1 MLGVPRSPLE
11 VVADVM
17 RKHGATRI
25 FFKLLS
31 NNDNSKQQIYFG
43 GDFDVL
49 RIIPHGEMSGEV
61 SSRDGTVFKAP
72 LNLSWL
78 PSDLVGS
85 SCPAPGAQ
93 LIFYPRYPEVRM
105 SGFLRGC
112 PIAPNHL
119 MHAPTFEERALR
131 IFKPRCLILGVCS
144 NDRILAFAGAWDSD
158 LSRDAVARIEDEN
171 ANNIASVFYEL
182 QPPLQNSRL
191 ELINRL
197 RLIYQSGAIPSQ
209 KMGPSGVALPY
220 AARNGAGYTLESK
233 FGIIPNGSSEP
244 DFMGWELKAH
254 SGAAVTLM
262 TPEPDVGSYR
272 DDLGQFLTSY
282 GRSSDVRRDFT
293 GRHQTGII
301 CKTTSLILQME
312 GYDPHRVEITDPNGG
327 LFLRDHAGKL
337 AAGWT
342 FKKLV
347 GHWSKKHAQTAYVTY
362 KKSAAA
368 GENFYSYG
376 PQILLGEGAELQTF
390 LRALYSGSIYYDPGI
405 KQTFEG
411 TEWRSKK
418 RNQFRVGWKNVGG
431 LYRKSVFLTL

>member
-1 MLGVPRSPLE
+1 MFGTSRSPLE
-11 VVADVM
+11 VVADAM
-17 RKHGATRI
+17 RRQGAFRI

-78 PSDLVGS
+78 APDLVS
-85 SCPAPGAQ
+85 PPCPAPGAQ

-112 PIAPNHL
+112 PQAPSHL
-119 MHAPTFEERALR
+119 MYPPTSEERALHIR
-131 IFKPRCLILGVCS
+131 SPRCLILGVCS
-144 NDRILAFAGAWDSD
+144 DDRIVAFAGAWESE
-158 LSRDAVARIEDEN
+158 LSRDAADRIQSCTAD
-171 ANNIASVFYEL
+171 NIASVFYEL
-182 QPPLQNSRL
+182 QPPQKNSRS

-197 RLIYQSGAIPSQ
+197 QLIYRSGAIPSQ
-209 KMGPSGVALPY
+209 KMNSSGVAIPY
-220 AARNGAGYTLESK
+220 TAKNGAGYTLESK
-233 FGIIPNGSSEP
+233 FGIIPNGNSDP

-272 DDLGQFLTSY
+272 DDLGQFLISY
-282 GRSSDVRRDFT
+282 GRSSEGRRDFT
-293 GRHQTGII
+293 GRHQTGVL
-301 CKTTSLILQME
+301 CGATSLTLQME
-312 GYDPHRVEITDPNGG
+312 GYDPSRVEIIDPNGG
-327 LFLRDHAGKL
+327 LFLRDRVGRL

-362 KKSAAA
+362 NKSTVT
-368 GENFYSYG
+368 GTNFYSYG
-376 PQILLGEGAELQTF
+376 PQVLLGEGAELQTF
-390 LRALYSGSIYYDPGI
+390 LRALHLGLIYYDPGI
-405 KQTFEG
+405 KQTLEG
-411 TEWRSKK
+411 IEWRSKK

-431 LYRKSVFLTL
+431 LYRKSDFITL